1 MSKVGLGYQTFFHND
16 LMGHLDEIDFVEI
29 SPDLLSDN
37 PETLGL
43 VGQISNRIETVLHG
57 VHLSF
62 ASGAGMNERSIEMAQ
77 KVIPLTSARSF
88 SDHFSFTGETNGDTE
103 LYVPPVLNE
112 KSLETLVARALR
124 LKSLLGV
131 EFQLENVASLFRN
144 PFNEFQE
151 ADFLR
156 EFCRISGARLILNI
170 DSIVITSRALGVEAE
185 TLLGA
190 YPLQYVE
197 GITVV
202 PSVAMNPMLRSMYA
216 EDVDRLMWRLL
227 GTALAESN
235 ADRVVIQ
242 RRFRE
247 NDFDQMR
254 PYIERTREVMNR
266 RSVA

>member
-1 MSKVGLGYQTFFHND
+1 MPKVGLGYQTFFHED
-16 LMGHLDEIDFVEI
+16 LMDHLDDIDFIEV
-29 SPDLLSDN
+29 SPDLLSDH
-37 PETLGL
+37 PAALDL
-43 VGQISNRIETVLHG
+43 VGQISKEVETVLHG

-62 ASGAGMNERSIEMAQ
+62 ASDAGMNETSMEMAQ
-77 KVIPLTSARSF
+77 KIISLTGAKSF

-112 KSLETLVARALR
+112 TSLEALADRALR

-131 EFQLENVASLFRN
+131 NILFENVASLFRN
-144 PFNEFQE
+144 PFNEIGE
-151 ADFLR
+151 GDFLR
-156 EFCRISGARLILNI
+156 EFCRLSGARLILNI
-170 DSIVITSRALGVEAE
+170 DSIVITSRALDVEAE
-185 TLLGA
+185 TLLRS

-197 GITVV
+197 SVTVV

-227 GTALAESN
+227 GTVLAGSD
-235 ADRVVIQ
+235 ADSVVLQ

-254 PYIERTREVMNR
+254 PFIERTREVMNQ
-266 RSVA
+266 RSVS